1 VFEAIELGPPAWRA
15 LDVSVLP
22 GVTAALAAA
31 ARLGAPLGA
40 DFCVINLSD
49 NLKPWAML
57 EQRLR
62 LAAEADFVIALYNP
76 ASRARPQQ
84 IARAFELLRSRRAPA
99 TVTMFAR
106 AIGREDEHVHVTTL
120 AAADPSLADMRTLV
134 IVGASGTRCV
144 ERSSGQP
151 WVYSPRR
158 VLEAP

>member
-1 VFEAIELGPPAWRA
+1 
-15 LDVSVLP
+15 
-22 GVTAALAAA
+22 
-31 ARLGAPLGA
+31 
-40 DFCVINLSD
+40 
-49 NLKPWAML
+49 ML

-84 IARAFELLRSRRAPA
+84 IARAFELLQTQRAPA

-120 AAADPSLADMRTLV
+120 AAADPSLSDMRTLV